1 MLETWLLSIAYDIA
15 SRTLTLLSSGLVR
28 FGTIDTFKVG
38 GNQ

>member
-1 MLETWLLSIAYDIA
+1 MVETLSLSIAYEIA

-28 FGTIDTFKVG
+28 FGTIDTFRIG

>member
-1 MLETWLLSIAYDIA
+1 MVETWFRSIAYDMA

-28 FGTIDTFKVG
+28 LGSSETFTVG